1 LADDLVVK
9 VSGLN
14 NGSEAIAVRA
24 DLRDIDAPERIVGA
38 TRAAFGSSI
47 DILVNNA
54 GVEIT
59 RAITEITA
67 EDFALMFDVNVRAA
81 FLMTKAVVPHLRAP
95 GRIINISSVG
105 ARSGFD
111 KLSLYSS
118 TKAALEGMTR
128 GLARELGSQGHT
140 VNAVEP
146 GPVQSEMLDQIPKE
160 IVELQKKTTAVEN
173 RIGTVEEVAAVVG
186 WLAEEQSKWISGQT
200 ISASGGW
207 LML

>member
-1 LADDLVVK
+1 MQ
-9 VSGLN
+9 
-14 NGSEAIAVRA
+14 A
-24 DLRDIDAPERIVGA
+24 DLREIDAPEKIVTA
-38 TRAAFGSSI
+38 TRAAFGPHI

-54 GVEIT
+54 GVEIQ
-59 RAITEITA
+59 RAITDITA
-67 EDFALMFDVNVRAA
+67 EDFALIFDVNVRAP
-81 FLMTKAVVPHLRAP
+81 FLMAKAVVPHLRAP
-95 GRIINISSVG
+95 GRIINMSSVG

-128 GLARELGSQGHT
+128 GLARELGAQGHT

-146 GPVQSEMLDQIPKE
+146 GPVESEMLEQIPKE
-160 IVELQKKTTAVEN
+160 LVEMQRKTTAVEQ
-173 RIGTVEEVAAVVG
+173 RIGTVEDVAFVVG
-186 WLAEEQSKWISGQT
+186 WLADEQSKWISGQT